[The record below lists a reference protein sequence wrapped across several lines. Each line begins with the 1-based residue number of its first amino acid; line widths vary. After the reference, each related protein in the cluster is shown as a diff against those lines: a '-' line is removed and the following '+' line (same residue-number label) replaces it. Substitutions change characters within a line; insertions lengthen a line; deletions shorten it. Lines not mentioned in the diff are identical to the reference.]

1 LSLRCTEGPAL
12 RLVHTRMSGASRI
25 VKMLFTSEDQL
36 QGVHGVHK
44 TLGGACLL
52 HFAYRFVN
60 IGEAD
65 MLFGGSMATFMCLCA
80 HLLLSASSLIF
91 RIPLRRIK
99 DGSRIWPEARWHA
112 ILFSTRHLC
121 CMALLWYEQRYSV
134 APMYHLNVLIV
145 FLTIAGADLVN
156 HAYRDSHSNYV
167 RDMQTSPQIKYL
179 FSHVQIGGTVYC
191 LIGQRRFSFHFLAV
205 FVIQFSAFM
214 MTLRRKNIIT
224 HSTWVAIYSL
234 ILLYGSAVAYIDLV
248 QHSLWIMVVLSN
260 LSTVLRVV
268 IGINK
273 YMLWAGISALI
284 LLQRE
289 MAIENDYFW
298 PSLIFASYILW
309 ISGGIYKVANS

>member
-1 LSLRCTEGPAL
+1 MPIATLTPITYGHNPPLEPSGGYNLSNC
-12 RLVHTRMSGASRI
+12 
-25 VKMLFTSEDQL
+25 DNQL
-36 QGVHGVHK
+36 E
-44 TLGGACLL
+44 GGAW
-52 HFAYRFVN
+52 
-60 IGEAD
+60 
-65 MLFGGSMATFMCLCA
+65 
-80 HLLLSASSLIF
+80 
-91 RIPLRRIK
+91 PLRIK
-99 DGSRIWPEARWHA
+99 VGRCSF
-112 ILFSTRHLC
+112 ILP
-121 CMALLWYEQRYSV
+121 LLGLSQ
-134 APMYHLNVLIV
+134 
-145 FLTIAGADLVN
+145 
-156 HAYRDSHSNYV
+156 V